1 MQFYLWNRCCSKN
14 RPTIFC
20 FWTSSD
26 MFYRP
31 VWTLT
36 RSTLFRN

>member
-20 FWTSSD
+20 FWTS
-26 MFYRP
+26 
-31 VWTLT
+31 
-36 RSTLFRN
+36 